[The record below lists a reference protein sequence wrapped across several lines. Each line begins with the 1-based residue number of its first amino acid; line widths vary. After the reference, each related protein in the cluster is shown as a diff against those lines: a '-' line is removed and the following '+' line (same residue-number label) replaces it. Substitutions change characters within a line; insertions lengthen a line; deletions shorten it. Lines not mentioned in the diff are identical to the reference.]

1 MRALPADEG
10 AMTLGDIELVAELG
24 EAASKVYLGRRSG
37 PRRFSRLVAL
47 RSVGPFSEEQREL
60 AQAIEDDLRRAA
72 HVSHPSVLPL
82 REVGADGDARYVV
95 TDYVE
100 GGSVADLLDVSGG
113 RLPPG
118 IAVAIALD
126 ALAGL
131 EAVHHAEG
139 TKGLVHGRVSSRN
152 LIVGLD
158 GRTRVADLGLGR
170 APRADRPG
178 EPRASYHF
186 LAPEAQRGVALD
198 ARADVF
204 SLGIVLYEALAGH
217 HPLATARTASE
228 ASVQLMQPLPLLST
242 TSASVPSALAEVVAR
257 AVAGDPELRHPD
269 ARSFASALERSLPRA
284 SASEVADFAS
294 VHLGPR
300 VEAGRRIARR
310 WIEQRAEH
318 RGEPSSIAARA
329 SRRLRLSERQTT
341 AISIVLAALL
351 AVGSVVGIGLL
362 VPDETAPLVL
372 ERWTLEVP
380 AAGAPRTAPPVSPP
394 PNGSGTVIVLGDEPT
409 ESPAPP
415 TPRPRP
421 RRAPSENLANPYR

>member
-10 AMTLGDIELVAELG
+10 ATTLGEIELVAELG

-37 PRRFSRLVAL
+37 PRRFSRVVAV
-47 RSVGPFSEEQREL
+47 RSVGPFTEAQREL
-60 AQAIEDDLRRAA
+60 AEAIEDDLRRAA

-82 REVGADGDARYVV
+82 REVGAHGDARYVV

-113 RLPPG
+113 RLPAG

-242 TSASVPSALAEVVAR
+242 TSVSVPRALAEVVAR
-257 AVAGDPELRHPD
+257 AVTGDPELRYPD
-269 ARSFASALERSLPRA
+269 AHAFASALERSHPRA
-284 SASEVADFAS
+284 SASEVADFAT

-310 WIEQRAEH
+310 WIEQRAKH

-329 SRRLRLSERQTT
+329 SRRLRLSEPQAT
-341 AISIVLAALL
+341 ALSILLAAALALGGVAAIARLL
-351 AVGSVVGIGLL
+351 
-362 VPDETAPLVL
+362 PDEPAPLVL
-372 ERWTLEVP
+372 GRWSLVRP
-380 AAGAPRTAPPVSPP
+380 ASGAPSEASTESPP
-394 PNGSGTVIVLGDEPT
+394 PRDGGAVIVLGDEP
-409 ESPAPP
+409 EGGPAPP
-415 TPRPRP
+415 APRPRP

>member
-1 MRALPADEG
+1 
-10 AMTLGDIELVAELG
+10 MTLGEIELVAELG

-37 PRRFSRLVAL
+37 PRRFSRLVAV
-47 RSVGPFSEEQREL
+47 RSVGPFADEEGGL

-82 REVGADGDARYVV
+82 REVGAHGDARYVV

-100 GGSVADLLDVSGG
+100 GGSVADLLDVCGG

-131 EAVHHAEG
+131 EAIHHAEG
-139 TKGLVHGRVSSRN
+139 VTDLVHGRVSSKN

-170 APRADRPG
+170 APRADRPS
-178 EPRASYHF
+178 EVRASHHF

-242 TSASVPSALAEVVAR
+242 TSVSVPRALAEVVAR
-257 AVAGDPELRHPD
+257 AVAGDPELRYPD
-269 ARSFASALERSLPRA
+269 AQSFASALERSLPRA
-284 SASEVADFAS
+284 SVSEVADFAS

-300 VEAGRRIARR
+300 VEVGRRIARR
-310 WIEQRAEH
+310 WLDQRAKH
-318 RGEPSSIAARA
+318 SGEASSIAARA

-341 AISIVLAALL
+341 ALSVALAVLLAA
-351 AVGSVVGIGLL
+351 GSVAGVALL
-362 VPDETAPLVL
+362 VPDEPAPLVL
-372 ERWTLEVP
+372 GRW
-380 AAGAPRTAPPVSPP
+380 AAAAPVARAETAAPIESPRP
-394 PNGSGTVIVLGDEPT
+394 DGSGTVIVLGDEAQDAP
-409 ESPAPP
+409 SPPPP
-415 TPRPRP
+415 TPRPR
-421 RRAPSENLANPYR
+421 RAPTENLANPYR

>member
-1 MRALPADEG
+1 
-10 AMTLGDIELVAELG
+10 MTLGEIELVAELG

-37 PRRFSRLVAL
+37 PRRFSRLVAV
-47 RSVGPFSEEQREL
+47 RSVGPFSEDERAL

-82 REVGADGDARYVV
+82 REVGAHGDARYVV

-100 GGSVADLLDVSGG
+100 GGSVADLLDARGG
-113 RLPPG
+113 RLPAG
-118 IAVAIALD
+118 IAVAVALD

-139 TKGLVHGRVSSRN
+139 AKGLVHGRVSSKN

-178 EPRASYHF
+178 EVRASHHF
-186 LAPEAQRGVALD
+186 LAPEAQRSVPLD

-242 TSASVPSALAEVVAR
+242 TSVSVPRALAEVVAR
-257 AVAGDPELRHPD
+257 AVAGDPELRYPD
-269 ARSFASALERSLPRA
+269 AQSFASALERSLPRA
-284 SASEVADFAS
+284 SASEVADFAT

-300 VEAGRRIARR
+300 VEVGRRIARR
-310 WIEQRAEH
+310 WIEERAKH

-341 AISIVLAALL
+341 ALSIALAVLLAA
-351 AVGSVVGIGLL
+351 GSVAGVALL
-362 VPDETAPLVL
+362 VPDEPAPLVL
-372 ERWTLEVP
+372 ERWAPVVP
-380 AAGAPRTAPPVSPP
+380 AARAEAEAPLEGPRPS
-394 PNGSGTVIVLGDEPT
+394 GSGAVIVLGEEPT
-409 ESPAPP
+409 ERPTPPAP
-415 TPRPRP
+415 RARP
-421 RRAPSENLANPYR
+421 RRAPNENLANPYR